1 MIFDV
6 LTLFPGMIVSP
17 FADSILGKAV
27 DKGLIRINAHYLRD
41 WAEGKHK
48 VTDDAPYG
56 GGDGMVMKAE
66 PVARALQSLRE
77 QQPPAR
83 VLLMTP
89 QGRPFRQAVA
99 AELSKQQRLIFVCG
113 RYEGFDE
120 RVRTLVDDE
129 LSLGDF
135 VLTGGELA
143 AMTMIDAVA
152 RLVPGVL
159 GAEGSAAG
167 DSYSD
172 GLLEFPHYTRPAD
185 FAGLRVPEV
194 LLSGNHAE
202 IARWRRREQ
211 LRRTLLRRPELLE
224 SAPLSD
230 SDQKMLKELRRENI
244 KSSAGT
250 EPTEIN

>member
-17 FADSILGKAV
+17 FADSIIGKAI
-27 DKGLIRINAHYLRD
+27 DKGLISINAHHLRG

-56 GGDGMVMKAE
+56 GGDGMVMKVE
-66 PVARALQSLRE
+66 PVARALASLRE

-89 QGRPFRQAVA
+89 QGRPFRQELA
-99 AELSKQQRLIFVCG
+99 AELATEQRLVFVCG

-120 RVRTLVDDE
+120 RIRTLVDDE

-152 RLVPGVL
+152 RLIPGVL
-159 GAEGSAAG
+159 GAVGSAAA

-172 GLLEFPHYTRPAD
+172 GLLEFPHYTRPPE
-185 FAGLRVPEV
+185 FAGLRVPDV

-202 IARWRRREQ
+202 IVRWRRREQ
-211 LRRTLLRRPELLE
+211 LRRTLQRRPELLE
-224 SAPLSD
+224 RAPLSD
-230 SDQKMLKELRRENI
+230 SDRRLLEDVRHE
-244 KSSAGT
+244 S
-250 EPTEIN
+250 